1 MLSWTIQ
8 NYLERNQIP
17 FEVLEHPRAFTA
29 AETAH
34 AAHLS
39 GKKLSKTVVVRLE
52 GQMAM
57 VVLHAHEMVDLERLK
72 ESLGV
77 KNVELVSEREFEDR
91 FPDCEAGAMP
101 PFGDLFRMPVI
112 VSESVASDEYFTF
125 NAGNHTELIT
135 IPFLSFKKLV
145 QPIIGTF
152 TSH

>member
-1 MLSWTIQ
+1 
-8 NYLERNQIP
+8 
-17 FEVLEHPRAFTA
+17 
-29 AETAH
+29 
-34 AAHLS
+34 
-39 GKKLSKTVVVRLE
+39 
-52 GQMAM
+52 MAM